1 MKKILVL
8 GMILLAVQLTT
19 AQKVIRKNNNVV
31 NNNNVGSW
39 RVIGS
44 RSVTHNADHD
54 KLDVTHR
61 DSFRKLKLK
70 VTDSPLNMQKMVVDY
85 ESGAPE
91 NIELRQNIAKGGESR
106 VIDLRGGKR
115 KIKAIHFWY
124 DTKGFLNGKAEVT
137 VFGMK

>member
-1 MKKILVL
+1 MKKIVVL
-8 GMILLAVQLTT
+8 CMVVLAVQLTT
-19 AQKVIRKNNNVV
+19 AQRVVRSNAGVGGWKVL
-31 NNNNVGSW
+31 
-39 RVIGS
+39 GS

-54 KLDVTHR
+54 KMEVTLR

-70 VTDSPLNMQKMVVDY
+70 VTDSPINMQKMVVDY

-91 NIELRQNIAKGGESR
+91 NIELRQDIPKGGESR

-115 KIKAIHFWY
+115 KIRAIHFWY
-124 DTKGFLNGKAEVT
+124 DTKGFLNGKAVVT